1 MSLNFNNKNYQNELN
16 LLEGKKKYYDIKS
29 LANANKVDLNKI
41 PFSILC
47 GGVNLILII
56 LVEHLNKI
64 KKKNILLSNIT
75 LLILYH
81 CLF

>member
-41 PFSILC
+41 PFSTQ
-47 GGVNLILII
+47 
-56 LVEHLNKI
+56 EKI
-64 KKKNILLSNIT
+64 KFET
-75 LLILYH
+75 LTSTGIWW
-81 CLF
+81 